1 MERTHNERFS
11 ELQKKYFEAREAG
24 DKKADYWLNQM
35 YELIKNI
42 ARNYIR
48 AYCQKKGIRIGD
60 KEEKAHE
67 SSMYCICQYIRKP
80 GFKIDKISSYAH
92 FGVLKSL
99 FKDKDIEMSEVSYEQ
114 YFNEKERGNGFHS

>member
-1 MERTHNERFS
+1 MEKNHNEQFA
-11 ELQKKYFEAREAG
+11 ELQEKYFEAREAG
-24 DKKADYWLNQM
+24 KKRADYWLNQM

-48 AYCQKKGIRIGD
+48 AYCQKKGLVLGNR
-60 KEEKAHE
+60 EEKAHE
-67 SSMYCICQYIRKP
+67 ASMYCIIQYLKKP

-92 FGVLKSL
+92 FGVIKNL

-114 YFNEKERGNGFHS
+114 YFNEKERGAGK